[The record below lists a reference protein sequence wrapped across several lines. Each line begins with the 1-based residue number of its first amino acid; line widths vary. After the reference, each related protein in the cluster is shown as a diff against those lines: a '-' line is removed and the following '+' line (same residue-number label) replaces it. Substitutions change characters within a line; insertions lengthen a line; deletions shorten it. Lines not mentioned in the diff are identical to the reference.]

1 MLAQGQPAVCAAE
14 QVATT
19 DPDGWKYVF
28 VDHQDLLKELEE
40 ATGGDA

>member
-1 MLAQGQPAVCAAE
+1 VSRPA

-19 DPDGWKYVF
+19 DPDGNKYVF

-40 ATGGDA
+40 ATGGDP

>member
-1 MLAQGQPAVCAAE
+1 MVSASIVSMRE

-19 DPDGWKYVF
+19 DPDGYKYVF

>member
-1 MLAQGQPAVCAAE
+1 L

-28 VDHQDLLKELEE
+28 VDRLDLLKELEE
-40 ATGGDA
+40 ATGGDS